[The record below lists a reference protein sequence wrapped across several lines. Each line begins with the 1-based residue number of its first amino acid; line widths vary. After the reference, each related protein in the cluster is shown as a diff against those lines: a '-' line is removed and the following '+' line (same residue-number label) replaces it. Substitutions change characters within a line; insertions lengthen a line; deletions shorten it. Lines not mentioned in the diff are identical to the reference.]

1 MVAVLDTA
9 DKFQHLLFHNS
20 VKSRVDVFVIEAD
33 FVSLDPSI
41 PNAKQEIFSPT
52 VKLRSTFFLSQ
63 ALYFSQLRV
72 RKLELKK

>member
-20 VKSRVDVFVIEAD
+20 VKSKVDVFIIEAE

-41 PNAKQEIFSPT
+41 PNAKQEIVSPT
-52 VKLRSTFFLSQ
+52 VKLQINILLITSIVF
-63 ALYFSQLRV
+63 
-72 RKLELKK
+72 